1 MYKLNK
7 YSASKY
13 FLYSRTTRTCIKEIS
28 EEDYDSLKSTFGT
41 LKKLENVLLSYQ
53 NVYYSKNQFDKI
65 KNQVLKSA
73 DLDEAYS
80 LGAYTLS
87 SYSLISRALV
97 DNLKFLNKT
106 IKNRDVSKLLAKYEN
121 NINNKILKMI
131 RNYSQHNAIPID
143 NVRRIYNG
151 VDSTIEYLVDRD
163 KLIDSML
170 DREKKPKLI
179 TNIKRSFEKE
189 IKFEILI
196 DIWQKELDKL
206 MHEIL
211 VLYGKIFPKK
221 EVKTIIKY
229 IDDIL
234 NSGKHKVDSIFEG
247 NPIHSG
253 EGYCYVDLYGID
265 REKLIVLLDYIV
277 VK

>member
-1 MYKLNK
+1 MNK
-7 YSASKY
+7 YPASKY

-28 EEDYDSLKSTFGT
+28 EEDYVSLKSAFGT
-41 LKKLENVLLSYQ
+41 FKKLENIMLSYQ
-53 NVYYSKNQFDKI
+53 NACYSKNQFDKI
-65 KNQVLKSA
+65 KNQVLELA

-97 DNLKFLNKT
+97 DNLKSLNKT
-106 IKNRDVSKLLAKYEN
+106 IKYRDASKLLAKYED

-151 VDSTIEYLVDRD
+151 GVSTIEYLVDRD

-170 DREKKPKLI
+170 DREKTPRLI

-189 IKFEILI
+189 IKFELLI
-196 DIWQKELDKL
+196 DIWQKELDDL

-211 VLYGKIFPKK
+211 VLYGKKFPEK
-221 EVKTIIKY
+221 EVKIIIKY
-229 IDDIL
+229 IDDFL
-234 NSGKHKVDSIFEG
+234 NSGEHKVDSIFEG

-253 EGYCYVDLYGID
+253 EGYCYVDLHGID
-265 REKLIVLLDYIV
+265 RDKLIVLLDYIV
-277 VK
+277 DK